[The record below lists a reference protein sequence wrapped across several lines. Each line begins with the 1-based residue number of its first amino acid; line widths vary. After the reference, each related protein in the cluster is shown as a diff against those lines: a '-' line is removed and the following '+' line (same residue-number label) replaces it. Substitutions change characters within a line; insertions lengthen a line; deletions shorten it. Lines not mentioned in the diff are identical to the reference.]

1 MTLVRWDPFRELE
14 DMSER
19 LNRVFSR
26 PPLRNSGKENLTVA
40 DWMPTVDI
48 SETEGEYLIKA
59 ELPEVRKEDVKVTVE
74 NGVLTLQGERRQEK
88 EEKGKR
94 FHRVERSYGSFVRS
108 FTLPESVDESSRQ
121 SRIQRRRVESPPSE
135 VGKSEAE
142 SDRRESRLITSLS
155 DQPEGPPRRAFLLLA
170 APLVY
175 PALEH
180 DQFPTVLVQIQ
191 PQDVPL
197 TVAGGDPE
205 IAVRVAV
212 PAIHDLLARAVS
224 CPRG

>member
-26 PPLRNSGKENLTVA
+26 PTLRNTGTENLTVA

-48 SETEGEYLIKA
+48 SESESEYLIKA

-108 FTLPESVDESSRQ
+108 FTLPESVDEGGVRAEYKDG
-121 SRIQRRRVESPPSE
+121 VLALHLP
-135 VGKSEAE
+135 KSEKVKPKA
-142 SDRRESRLITSLS
+142 I
-155 DQPEGPPRRAFLLLA
+155 
-170 APLVY
+170 
-175 PALEH
+175 
-180 DQFPTVLVQIQ
+180 
-191 PQDVPL
+191 DVK
-197 TVAGGDPE
+197 VA
-205 IAVRVAV
+205 
-212 PAIHDLLARAVS
+212 
-224 CPRG
+224 

>member
-26 PPLRNSGKENLTVA
+26 PSLRSSGKENLTVA

-108 FTLPESVDESSRQ
+108 FTLPESVDESS
-121 SRIQRRRVESPPSE
+121 VKAEYKDGVLNLHLP
-135 VGKSEAE
+135 KSEKVKPKA
-142 SDRRESRLITSLS
+142 I
-155 DQPEGPPRRAFLLLA
+155 
-170 APLVY
+170 
-175 PALEH
+175 
-180 DQFPTVLVQIQ
+180 
-191 PQDVPL
+191 DVK
-197 TVAGGDPE
+197 VA
-205 IAVRVAV
+205 
-212 PAIHDLLARAVS
+212 
-224 CPRG
+224 